1 MNSEKILHYYI
12 YCLLSLKILLIVF
25 ILREWG
31 LKIQNSFI
39 DSDKILKKIQKVTG
53 QKDKLEAIFLIGV
66 YLLLMYL
73 FYPFNNNHTFKADD
87 HTKLLLFATGLVSI
101 IHNISKT

>member
-12 YCLLSLKILLIVF
+12 YLLLSLKILLIVF
-25 ILREWG
+25 TLREWG

-39 DSDKILKKIQKVTG
+39 DLEKIIKKIQKITG
-53 QKDKLEAIFLIGV
+53 RKDKLESIFLIGV
-66 YLLLMYL
+66 YLLLMYI
-73 FYPFNNNHTFKADD
+73 FYPFNNAHTFKADD
-87 HTKLLLFATGLVSI
+87 HTKMLLFATGLVSI